1 MPPKPAAKNGKS
13 PNKKAEESPEEKFGL
28 EISRLEAEKQNLAV
42 ELAFQKDK
50 LRTERSNNSKLEQE
64 VATLKGRLG
73 KATSDSDDILTH
85 KQREIK
91 LKMERVAALEAKVRQ
106 LQQQLEEQEAKVK
119 LLQDTNNQN
128 QKKLEESQKLF
139 SEKIMLEDAV
149 RRQDAII
156 SKQEEELERLRKH
169 VDEKEE
175 LLTSTRAEIEDL
187 RLKASATTKLK
198 ILFGEPWMVTR
209 TRHRLT
215 GDVPADR
222 EENTINQM
230 GSKLLVLYGGHM
242 RGEATRDLAVAN
254 LETGVWEYT
263 TSSTKSDPLGS
274 GPRTGHASTAMGKNK
289 MVVFGG
295 RRPGVGLQSDVQL
308 LNTDNMKWTQPA
320 VKGAPP
326 QREYH
331 AAMTVRD
338 KVYCFGG
345 YSNNYHNDMF
355 VLDFE
360 TMQWVTVTP
369 YGQVPTA
376 RRCHSINVSEDG
388 RKLWLFGGFDG
399 QRTLND
405 LFIFEVD
412 RQTWTSPAVTGLI
425 PCARE
430 AHTATI
436 ISKYLIISGG
446 SDGHRRLCDTHI
458 LNTETMEWECL
469 DDGQEGAASLQVLGL
484 KPRAQYSCFQGTRLL
499 TVRPNRDERL
509 DELEVLEFSLPEDIS
524 GLRRQRTAGVEEDHG
539 DRLELLDEVNSAP
552 NAIEV
557 MWRAPA
563 KHADRID
570 RYKLMMATNTG
581 VVKEVCQ
588 GKYERFKVTGLR
600 ANAEYIFCVKAIY
613 DDGSHLWSESKAFST
628 RYSAKE

>member
-242 RGEATRDLAVAN
+242 RGEATR
-254 LETGVWEYT
+254 
-263 TSSTKSDPLGS
+263 
-274 GPRTGHASTAMGKNK
+274 
-289 MVVFGG
+289 
-295 RRPGVGLQSDVQL
+295 
-308 LNTDNMKWTQPA
+308 
-320 VKGAPP
+320 GAPP

-369 YGQVPTA
+369 YGQDLAVANLETGVWEYTTSSTKSGEVRTIVISLEAAKSITGLDPLGSGPRTGHASTA
-376 RRCHSINVSEDG
+376 MGKNKMVV
-388 RKLWLFGGFDG
+388 FGGRRPG
-399 QRTLND
+399 
-405 LFIFEVD
+405 V
-412 RQTWTSPAVTGLI
+412 GLQ
-425 PCARE
+425 
-430 AHTATI
+430 
-436 ISKYLIISGG
+436 
-446 SDGHRRLCDTHI
+446 SD
-458 LNTETMEWECL
+458 
-469 DDGQEGAASLQVLGL
+469 VLGL